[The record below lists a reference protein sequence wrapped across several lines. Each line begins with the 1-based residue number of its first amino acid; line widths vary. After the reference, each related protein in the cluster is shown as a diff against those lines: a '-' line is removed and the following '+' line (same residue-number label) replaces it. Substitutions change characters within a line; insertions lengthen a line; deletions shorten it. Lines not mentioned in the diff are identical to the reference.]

1 MLIAGG
7 VPEKSADFWG
17 ALQVVY
23 VVFQITLAYSPLSSS
38 PWVVLFIPSP
48 LSLADVV

>member
-7 VPEKSADFWG
+7 VPEKSVDFWG

-23 VVFQITLAYSPLSSS
+23 VVFKNNKIRCG
-38 PWVVLFIPSP
+38 FI
-48 LSLADVV
+48 